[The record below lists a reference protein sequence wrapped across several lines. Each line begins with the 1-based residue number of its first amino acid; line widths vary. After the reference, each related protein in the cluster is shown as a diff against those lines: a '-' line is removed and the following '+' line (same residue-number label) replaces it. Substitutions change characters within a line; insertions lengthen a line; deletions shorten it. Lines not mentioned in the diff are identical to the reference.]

1 MDFLNSLLFTPSAIQ
16 AVIVLSIICAAGLAL
31 GKVRILG
38 ISLGVAFVFF
48 VGIVAGHFGLKL
60 EPHVLDYAES
70 FGLILFV
77 YALGLQV
84 GPGFF
89 SSFLHG
95 GVMLNIWGLI
105 LIFIGTG
112 FALLLGSLCSVSIP
126 DIMGILCGATT
137 NTPALGAAQQALES
151 MHISSSEAALGCAV
165 TYPLGVIGVILAILF
180 MKKLFV
186 RPADMEIHRGDHN
199 DTYIAAYKVC
209 NPALY
214 GKTIRQLVDKSHL
227 KFVISRLWRGGEV
240 IVPSSMQKLE
250 HDDSVLIVATEH
262 ETEELEMIFGKKE
275 EKDWNSEKIDWNAI
289 DGEIESRN
297 VVVSR
302 PELNGKRLGDLQIRR
317 SYGINISRVTRGD
330 VKLLATYDLRLQY
343 GDTLTIVGKRE
354 SIDNVA
360 TFFGNTTQNLNE
372 PNMMAIFIGMIL
384 GLVLGCIPIHIWGMS
399 APVRLGIAGGPI
411 LVGILVGTFGPR
423 FHLITYTTV
432 SANLMLRKLG
442 LSLYLACL
450 GISAGA
456 RFFEVVVRPEGLM
469 WIGLGFLITFVPVV
483 LTGLIL
489 LKLRKT
495 DFPSISGM
503 LCGSMANP
511 MALTYLNDIMPGE
524 TASVSYATVYPISMF
539 VRVIVVQV
547 IVMFFV

>member
-126 DIMGILCGATT
+126 DMMGILCGATT

-262 ETEELEMIFGKKE
+262 EAEELEMIFGKKE

>member
-1 MDFLNSLLFTPSAIQ
+1 MDFLNNLLFTPSSIQ
-16 AVIVLSIICAAGLAL
+16 AVVVLSIICAAGLAL

-95 GVMLNIWGLI
+95 GVMLNVWGLV
-105 LIFIGTG
+105 LIFIGTA
-112 FALLLGSLCSVSIP
+112 FALILGHFTSVSIP
-126 DIMGILCGATT
+126 DMMGILCGATT
-137 NTPALGAAQQALES
+137 NTPALGAAQQALDS

-199 DTYIAAYKVC
+199 DTYIAAYTVC

-227 KFVISRLWRGGEV
+227 KFVISRLWRAGQV
-240 IVPSSMQKLE
+240 IVPSSIQKLE
-250 HDDSVLIVATEH
+250 QDDSVLIVATES
-262 ETEELEMIFGKKE
+262 EAEELEMIFGKKDD
-275 EKDWNSEKIDWNAI
+275 KDWNNEKIDWNAI

-343 GDTLTIVGKRE
+343 GDTLTIVGRRE
-354 SIDNVA
+354 AIDNVA
-360 TFFGNTTQNLNE
+360 TFFGNTSQNLNE

-456 RFFEVVVRPEGLM
+456 KFFEVVVRPEGLM
-469 WIGLGFLITFVPVV
+469 WIGLGFLITFIPVV
-483 LTGLIL
+483 VTGLIV
-489 LKLRKT
+489 LKFRKV

-511 MALTYLNDIMPGE
+511 MALNYLSDIMPGE